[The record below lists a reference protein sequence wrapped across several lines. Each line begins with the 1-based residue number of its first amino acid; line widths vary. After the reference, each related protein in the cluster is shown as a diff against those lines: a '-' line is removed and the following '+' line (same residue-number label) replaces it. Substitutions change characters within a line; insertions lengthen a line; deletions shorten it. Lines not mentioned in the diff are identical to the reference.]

1 MYRQNEGFGLY
12 FYATLALIWLNMN
25 GLDSNVAPLIYG
37 SLLPAAILIIVSFV
51 CEQISRRKFRQAI
64 NYYGITRKGVIR
76 RSVIAGVCIFV
87 LMFFPLPYDIAIMI
101 IALAFSLSTAAITF
115 YARNTA
121 GAVVLSVAVIGG
133 IISAGTAL
141 MTLIDGSLNPN
152 QQLGTVL
159 ATWPILAGPG
169 LVAAVISAALSA
181 SAKSTSY

>member
-76 RSVIAGVCIFV
+76 RSVIAGVRILV
-87 LMFFPLPYDIAIMI
+87 LMLFPLPYYIVF
-101 IALAFSLSTAAITF
+101 LVL
-115 YARNTA
+115 
-121 GAVVLSVAVIGG
+121 VLS
-133 IISAGTAL
+133 
-141 MTLIDGSLNPN
+141 
-152 QQLGTVL
+152 
-159 ATWPILAGPG
+159 
-169 LVAAVISAALSA
+169 
-181 SAKSTSY
+181 